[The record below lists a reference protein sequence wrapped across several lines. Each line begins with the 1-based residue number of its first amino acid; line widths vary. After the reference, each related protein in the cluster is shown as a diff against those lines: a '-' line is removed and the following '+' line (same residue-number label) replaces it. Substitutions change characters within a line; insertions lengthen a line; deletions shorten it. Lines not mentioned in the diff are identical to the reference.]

1 MHVSRLAG
9 SMPIS
14 KYYKSLFL
22 VISIMGVCIA
32 STAQHVHSD
41 LLKRTY
47 LEYVNNLPKY
57 LISTKSAVVL
67 IAPNREA
74 AEKMAEEAHPTFV
87 KSGIDAVAYYH
98 VDDLFA
104 SDKVAESI
112 IGLLKKREI
121 KYAIVLQK
129 EGGTFTL
136 VITAMDDGADYIK
149 QGKKAWKMTNPDLS
163 VITNAIYGQAYSME
177 RQNFLVIDH
186 PEFTPL
192 NVKLKG
198 RRYEAYRPDL
208 KSEKLAI
215 RYFKKLVFPDSIMS
229 TNEAE
234 KIKEYITSRNAEID
248 QQNLQLQKSFANY
261 TYPHEFV
268 DATMSDKELNDK
280 GLRYVVESVHT
291 TNSSV
296 RAILGFSEKTDVT
309 EYVSVNMSNGQ
320 GSIKRIPSK
329 DVVYKYYVH
338 HIPSG
343 SNYLGTKWD
352 ADVLWEQAL
361 QNYLQLMRAEID

>member
-22 VISIMGVCIA
+22 VISIMAICSASIA
-32 STAQHVHSD
+32 QPIHSD

-57 LISTKSAVVL
+57 LLTTKSAVIL
-67 IAPNREA
+67 IAPTRKEA
-74 AEKMAEEAHPTFV
+74 EAMAEEAHPTFV

-98 VDDLFA
+98 IDDLFT
-104 SDKVAESI
+104 SDKVAESL
-112 IGLLKKREI
+112 IGLLEKREI
-121 KYAIVLQK
+121 KYAIVIQK
-129 EGGTFTL
+129 EGETFTL
-136 VITAMDDGADYIK
+136 VITALDDGPDYIK
-149 QGKKAWKMTNPDLS
+149 QGKKAWKMTNTDLS

-208 KSEKLAI
+208 KSEMLAI
-215 RYFKKLVFPDSIMS
+215 RYFKKLVFPDSVIS
-229 TNEAE
+229 SPEAE
-234 KIKEYITSRNAEID
+234 KINEYITSRNAEID
-248 QQNLQLQKSFANY
+248 RQNQHLEVAFANY
-261 TYPHEFV
+261 PYPHEFV
-268 DATMSDKELNDK
+268 SDTITDKELNDK
-280 GLRYVVESVHT
+280 SLRYVVEWVHT

-320 GSIKRIPSK
+320 GSIKRIPAK

-352 ADVLWEQAL
+352 ADVHWEQAL